1 MAQPDWHAPP
11 ENDSPPRKAGIK
23 IHNSLTS
30 RKDNFVS
37 LAETVSWYACGP
49 TVYDD
54 AHLGHARNY
63 VSTDIIRRILQDY
76 FKLDVNFVMNITDV
90 DDKIII
96 AAREQHVLDQWLA
109 GRSSVDD
116 EVRKN
121 TSDAFA
127 WFVDKRLPDLPKH
140 TVFTNYVDSFEQS
153 YGHVLQ
159 GKSTANDGTP
169 PGDDEAKVKRYHKE
183 ALAAVNA
190 LEAGDSNLQSF
201 IEGAS
206 SVLKPHL
213 DSLHGHLIDGSDHN
227 IFTKLTKKY
236 EQRYFEDMAS
246 LNVLPPDKLT
256 RVTEYG
262 PQIVDYVKRIQD
274 NGFAYEHEELPKKVP
289 IDEESVNENPAKAKS
304 VYYDTGKWVAS
315 GGEYARLKPASKTD
329 KAAQADGE
337 GSLASKDSTFKRSA
351 ADFALWKASKQGE
364 PFWESPW
371 GKGRPGWH
379 IECSAMASD
388 VLGKQIDIHSG
399 GVDLAFPHHDNEL
412 AQSEAYWCEQGHVDP
427 KNQWVNY
434 FIHMGHLSIEG
445 QKMSK
450 SLKNFTTIRE
460 SLATKEFTSRRLR
473 IIFLQGAW
481 GSGLEISKTV
491 KETAAKW
498 EESIENFFLNVNDL
512 PEMKDLSLA
521 SNGTSGT
528 ASSLDGALQEAKQ
541 AFREALQDSF
551 DTPTATRSIADLVS
565 KYNTEANS
573 DRRVPNATSL
583 SIARWVTEMVH
594 MFGLDAT
601 RLQPEQIGWSGST
614 IPDEGKQ
621 FVQALASW
629 RDTVRAQANDAP
641 SEAKWPVLDDLPGA
655 QNPDNAYAAAYAA
668 FSQRV
673 SKLTEVSATKA
684 ACLQESDY
692 LRDTVLWD
700 LDIGLEDR
708 DGRPSLVRPLSARAR
723 RERAE
728 AEEKAN
734 AKATAKAAKEKEDQ
748 EKLEKGKLSPLEM
761 FKTDE
766 YSEWDAD
773 GMPTKD
779 KDGKEIAKSAGKKLR
794 KRWDVQKK
802 AHEAW
807 LKSQEA

>member
-1 MAQPDWHAPP
+1 MAQPPWQPP
-11 ENDSPPRKAGIK
+11 LPNGFPAQKADIE
-23 IHNSLTS
+23 IYNSLTC
-30 RKDNFVS
+30 RKNDFVS
-37 LAETVSWYACGP
+37 LAETVNWYACGP

-63 VSTDIIRRILQDY
+63 VSTDIIRRVLQDY

-96 AAREQHVLDQWLA
+96 AAREQHVLEQWLT
-109 GRSSVDD
+109 GRTTVDD
-116 EVRKN
+116 EVRE
-121 TSDAFA
+121 TTATALHAFLA
-127 WFVDKRLPDLPKH
+127 KRLPNVPRDTDFKTFSDRFQH
-140 TVFTNYVDSFEQS
+140 S
-153 YGHVLQ
+153 YGHVSQ
-159 GKSTANDGTP
+159 GKTIANDGQP
-169 PGDDEAKVKRYHKE
+169 PGDAEAKVKRYHKE
-183 ALAAVNA
+183 ALGAVNA
-190 LEAGDSNLQSF
+190 LEAGDSDLPKF
-201 IEGAS
+201 MEGAS
-206 SVLKPHL
+206 SVLKPYL
-213 DSLHGHLIDGSDHN
+213 DSLHGSLIDGSDHH

-274 NGFAYEHEELPKKVP
+274 NGFAYEHEE
-289 IDEESVNENPAKAKS
+289 SVKENPANEKS
-304 VYYDTGKWVAS
+304 VKEKPANGKSMYYDTGKWEAS
-315 GGEYARLKPASKTD
+315 GGPYARLKPGSKTD

-337 GSLASKDSTFKRSA
+337 GSLSTTEKGFKRSP
-351 ADFALWKASKQGE
+351 ADFALWKASKKGE
-364 PFWESPW
+364 PSWDSPW

-399 GVDLAFPHHDNEL
+399 GIDLAFPHHDNEM
-412 AQSEAYWCEQGHVDP
+412 AQSEAYWCEKGHVNP

-521 SNGTSGT
+521 SNGTNGA
-528 ASSLDGALQEAKQ
+528 ASSLEGALQEAQQ
-541 AFREALQDSF
+541 AFREALQASF
-551 DTPTATRSIADLVS
+551 DTPEAMRTIAGLVS
-565 KYNTEANS
+565 TYNTAANS
-573 DRRVPNATSL
+573 EIHVPNATSL

-601 RLQPEQIGWSGST
+601 TLQPGQIGWSGST
-614 IPDEGKQ
+614 IPDEGKP

-629 RDTVRAQANDAP
+629 RDTVRAQANDESSDAN
-641 SEAKWPVLDDLPGA
+641 WPVLDDLPGTRGL
-655 QNPDNAYAAAYAA
+655 DNAYAVAHAA

-673 SKLTEVSATKA
+673 SKLKEVSATKA
-684 ACLQESDY
+684 SRLKESDY

-700 LDIGLEDR
+700 LDVGLEDR

-734 AKATAKAAKEKEDQ
+734 ARIAAKAAKEKEDQ

-766 YSEWDAD
+766 YSEWDAE

-779 KDGKEIAKSAGKKLR
+779 KEGKEIAKSAGKKLR
-794 KRWDVQKK
+794 KRWEVQKK
-802 AHEAW
+802 AHEVW
-807 LKSQEA
+807 TKSQAA

>member
-1 MAQPDWHAPP
+1 MAQPKWHAPP
-11 ENDSPPRKAGIK
+11 ANAASRRVDISIY
-23 IHNSLTS
+23 NSLTS
-30 RKDNFVS
+30 GKVPFDA
-37 LAETVSWYACGP
+37 LTETVSWYACGP

-76 FKLDVNFVMNITDV
+76 FKFDVNFVMNITDV

-109 GRSSVDD
+109 GRTSVDD
-116 EVRKN
+116 EVRK
-121 TSDAFA
+121 TTAAAFA
-127 WFVDKRLPDLPKH
+127 WFVKKRLPDVSEH
-140 TVFTNYVDSFEQS
+140 RVSTNYVDGFEQS

-190 LEAGDSNLQSF
+190 LEAGDLDLQTF

-206 SVLKPHL
+206 SVLKPYL
-213 DSLHGHLIDGSDHN
+213 DSLHGKLIDGSDHH

-262 PQIVDYVKRIQD
+262 PQIVEYVKRIQD
-274 NGFAYEHEELPKKVP
+274 NGFAYEHEELTKKVP

-304 VYYDTGKWVAS
+304 VYYDTSRWVAS

-337 GSLASKDSTFKRSA
+337 GSLASKDSTFKRST
-351 ADFALWKASKQGE
+351 ADFALWKASKEGE
-364 PFWESPW
+364 PFWESSW
-371 GKGRPGWH
+371 GRGRPGWH

-388 VLGKQIDIHSG
+388 ALGKQIDIHSG
-399 GVDLAFPHHDNEL
+399 GIDLAFPHHDNEL
-412 AQSEAYWCEQGHVDP
+412 AQSEAYWCEKGHVDP

-521 SNGTSGT
+521 SNGTNGT
-528 ASSLDGALQEAKQ
+528 ASSLDGALQEAQQ
-541 AFREALQDSF
+541 AFRKALKDSF
-551 DTPTATRSIADLVS
+551 DTPTAMRSIANLVS
-565 KYNTEANS
+565 TYNTEVNS
-573 DRRVPNATSL
+573 DRHVPNATSL

-594 MFGLDAT
+594 IFGLDAT
-601 RLQPEQIGWSGST
+601 PLQPGQIGWSGST
-614 IPDEGKQ
+614 IPEEGNE
-621 FVQALASW
+621 FVEALASW
-629 RDTVRAQANDAP
+629 RDKVRAQANDGA
-641 SEAKWPVLDDLPGA
+641 SDAKWPILDNITTDGS
-655 QNPDNAYAAAYAA
+655 PDNPYATAYAA
-668 FSQRV
+668 FSQRL
-673 SKLTEVSATKA
+673 SKLQDVSATKA
-684 ACLQESDY
+684 ACLKESDY

-728 AEEKAN
+728 AEEKAA
-734 AKATAKAAKEKEDQ
+734 AKVTAKAAKEKEDQ

-766 YSEWDAD
+766 YSEWDAE

-779 KDGKEIAKSAGKKLR
+779 KEGKEIAKSASKKLK
-794 KRWDVQKK
+794 KRWEVQKK
-802 AHEAW
+802 AHEVW
-807 LKSQEA
+807 LKSPAA